1 MKHDEQNY
9 PLFNQE
15 ALNQFVEET
24 SEYFTEDIE
33 KAMHLWPNGQ
43 MTSSTYEGMRG
54 DDHYVIASYFEHV
67 EMEELG
73 HMKKSEVL
81 KVASARIG
89 VVMVVPETRMVLKA
103 ENQILTDKQIQVLS
117 NNDFDLDYFSEGII
131 LNDEKLRSYGVPEEK
146 IKKLSDENLSFPGAD
161 FLSNRLENIRE
172 TSEGVLVQK
181 KKEGEGLSQEQY
193 TKQYKEAVTK
203 QVQGSLL
210 NATDVQKN
218 VEMEKFEKG
227 QKPADLHEIQLK
239 TLNDLQSDF
248 RFNNDERKHI
258 HQLYQEI
265 QEKRVQSES
274 KQSPAFKYASNLS
287 KKSTTS
293 IKR

>member
-1 MKHDEQNY
+1 MKHDERNY

-24 SEYFTEDIE
+24 GEYFTEDIE

-81 KVASARIG
+81 KVASAGIG
-89 VVMVVPETRMVLKA
+89 VAMVVPETRMVLKA

-146 IKKLSDENLSFPGAD
+146 IKKLSDGNVSFSVAD
-161 FLSNRLENIRE
+161 VLPNRLENVRE
-172 TSEGVLVQK
+172 N
-181 KKEGEGLSQEQY
+181 KEENDLSQEEY
-193 TKQYKEAVTK
+193 AKQYKEAVTK

-210 NATDVQKN
+210 NVTDVQKN

-239 TLNDLQSDF
+239 GLNDLQTDF
-248 RFNNDERKHI
+248 RFNNAERKHI
-258 HQLYQEI
+258 HQLYQNLH
-265 QEKRVQSES
+265 EKRVQE
-274 KQSPAFKYASNLS
+274 SPALKSANNLS
-287 KKSTTS
+287 KKNTKS

>member
-1 MKHDEQNY
+1 MKHDERNY

-24 SEYFTEDIE
+24 GEYFTEDIE

-54 DDHYVIASYFEHV
+54 EDHYVIASYFEHV

-81 KVASARIG
+81 KVASAGIG
-89 VVMVVPETRMVLKA
+89 VAMVVPETRMVLKA

-146 IKKLSDENLSFPGAD
+146 IKKLSDGNVSFSVAD
-161 FLSNRLENIRE
+161 VLPNRLENVRE
-172 TSEGVLVQK
+172 N
-181 KKEGEGLSQEQY
+181 KEENDLSQEEY
-193 TKQYKEAVTK
+193 AKQYKEAVTK

-210 NATDVQKN
+210 NVTDVQKN

-239 TLNDLQSDF
+239 GLNDLQTDF
-248 RFNNDERKHI
+248 RFNNAERKHI
-258 HQLYQEI
+258 HQLYQNLH
-265 QEKRVQSES
+265 EKRVQE
-274 KQSPAFKYASNLS
+274 SPALKSANNLS
-287 KKSTTS
+287 KKNTTS

>member
-43 MTSSTYEGMRG
+43 MTSSTYEGMRV
-54 DDHYVIASYFEHV
+54 DDHYVIASYFENV
-67 EMEELG
+67 GMEELAYG
-73 HMKKSEVL
+73 RLSKSEVL
-81 KVASARIG
+81 KVASAGIG
-89 VVMVVPETRMVLKA
+89 VAMVVPETRMVLKA
-103 ENQILTDKQIQVLS
+103 ENQLLTDKQIQVLS

-146 IKKLSDENLSFPGAD
+146 IKKLSGENLSFPAAD
-161 FLSNRLENIRE
+161 VLPNRLENI
-172 TSEGVLVQK
+172 SGN
-181 KKEGEGLSQEQY
+181 KEGEELSQEEY
-193 TKQYKEAVTK
+193 VKQYKEAVTK
-203 QVQGSLL
+203 HVQGSLL

-218 VEMEKFEKG
+218 EAFKKFEKG

-258 HQLYQEI
+258 HQLYQKI

>member
-1 MKHDEQNY
+1 MKHDERNY

-24 SEYFTEDIE
+24 GEYFTEDIE

-81 KVASARIG
+81 KVASAGIG
-89 VVMVVPETRMVLKA
+89 VAMVVPETRMVLKA

-146 IKKLSDENLSFPGAD
+146 IKKLSDGNVSFSVAD
-161 FLSNRLENIRE
+161 VLPNRLENVRE
-172 TSEGVLVQK
+172 N
-181 KKEGEGLSQEQY
+181 KEENDLSQEEY
-193 TKQYKEAVTK
+193 AKQYKEAVTK

-210 NATDVQKN
+210 NVTDVQKK

-239 TLNDLQSDF
+239 GLNDLQTDF
-248 RFNNDERKHI
+248 RFNNAERKHI
-258 HQLYQEI
+258 HQLYQNLH
-265 QEKRVQSES
+265 EKRVQE
-274 KQSPAFKYASNLS
+274 SPALKSANNLS
-287 KKSTTS
+287 KKNTTS

>member
-1 MKHDEQNY
+1 MKHDERNY

-24 SEYFTEDIE
+24 GEYFTEDIE

-81 KVASARIG
+81 KVASAGIG
-89 VVMVVPETRMVLKA
+89 VAMVVPETRMVLKA

-146 IKKLSDENLSFPGAD
+146 IKKLSDGNVSFSVAD
-161 FLSNRLENIRE
+161 VLPNRLENVRE
-172 TSEGVLVQK
+172 N
-181 KKEGEGLSQEQY
+181 KEENDLSQEEY
-193 TKQYKEAVTK
+193 AKQYKEAVTK

-210 NATDVQKN
+210 NVTDVQKN

-239 TLNDLQSDF
+239 GLNDLQTDF
-248 RFNNDERKHI
+248 RFNNAERKHI
-258 HQLYQEI
+258 HQLYQNLH
-265 QEKRVQSES
+265 EKRVQE
-274 KQSPAFKYASNLS
+274 SPALKSANNLS
-287 KKSTTS
+287 KKNTTS

>member
-33 KAMHLWPNGQ
+33 KAMYLWPNGQ

-67 EMEELG
+67 GMEELG
-73 HMKKSEVL
+73 DMKKSEVV
-81 KVASARIG
+81 KVASAGIG
-89 VVMVVPETRMVLKA
+89 VVMVAPETRMVLKA

-146 IKKLSDENLSFPGAD
+146 IKKLSDENLSFPVAD

-172 TSEGVLVQK
+172 TSEEVLVQG
-181 KKEGEGLSQEQY
+181 KKEGEGLSQEEY

-239 TLNDLQSDF
+239 SLNDLQTDF
-248 RFNNDERKHI
+248 RFNNVERKHI
-258 HQLYQEI
+258 HQLYQNL
-265 QEKRVQSES
+265 QEKRVQE
-274 KQSPAFKYASNLS
+274 SPALKSASNLS
-287 KKSTTS
+287 KKNTTS